1 MPEKEVYVCESLEWL
16 GETMDDV
23 KSGDTSSNNAGKS
36 RKDIAVDFLRL
47 IGSGKPKEGLRY
59 FAPNCTTH
67 NPYVEGGMDALTDAM
82 VQVQKKGAE
91 GIIEG
96 SHAEFEL
103 IIRHVLAEKDLV
115 AVHTQLSSSK
125 PNEGGL
131 RQVHLFRFD
140 GDSIVE
146 YWDIT
151 QLVRQNAPNAAAAFS

>member
-1 MPEKEVYVCESLEWL
+1 MAEKEVYVCESLEWL

-47 IGSGKPKEGLRY
+47 IGSGKPKAGLRY

-82 VQVQKKGAE
+82 VQVQEKGAE

-103 IIRHVLAEKDLV
+103 IIRHVLAEKGLV
-115 AVHTQLSSSK
+115 AVHTQLCSSN

-131 RQVHLFRFD
+131 RQVHLFRFE
-140 GDSIVE
+140 GDLIVE

-151 QLVRQNAPNAAAAFS
+151 QLVAQNAPNAAAAFS